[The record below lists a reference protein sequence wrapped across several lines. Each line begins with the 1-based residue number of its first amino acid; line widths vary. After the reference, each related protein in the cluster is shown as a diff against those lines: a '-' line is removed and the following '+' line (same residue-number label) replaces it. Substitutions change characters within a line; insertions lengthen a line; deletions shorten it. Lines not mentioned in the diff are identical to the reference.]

1 MADSF
6 TETTSQGWLSR
17 LMESIK
23 SVLVGLVLFVLAF
36 PLLFWNEGRAV
47 RTAQSLEE
55 GAGVVVSVAAATVE
69 PGNEGRL
76 VHLSGEATTTE
87 TLADPEFGVRANAI
101 KLTRNVA
108 MYQWKEEKKSE
119 TKKKVGGGEETVT
132 TYTYKKDWSDRPVDS
147 SDFKE
152 PAGHTNPTSF
162 PVEEKSQVASKV
174 TLGGF
179 TLSDPVVQRL
189 DQHTDVPVDPST
201 LPPGMKGRVAASG
214 AGYYMGAN
222 PQSPQVGDVRIAFKA
237 VKPATV
243 SLVARQVRDT
253 FEAYPAKAGDQILL
267 LKYGTLSA
275 DAMFKAAQAENATLT
290 WILRFVGFLIMFF
303 GILMV
308 FRPLVVF
315 ADVIPLFGTL
325 LGAGIGVFAGLGAAV
340 LSLVTIAV
348 SWIFFR
354 PLLGIALL
362 VLAAGGIAALVMVGL
377 KKKQARVAVPTKQR
391 GVA

>member
-1 MADSF
+1 
-6 TETTSQGWLSR
+6 
-17 LMESIK
+17 
-23 SVLVGLVLFVLAF
+23 
-36 PLLFWNEGRAV
+36 
-47 RTAQSLEE
+47 
-55 GAGVVVSVAAATVE
+55 
-69 PGNEGRL
+69 
-76 VHLSGEATTTE
+76 
-87 TLADPEFGVRANAI
+87 
-101 KLTRNVA
+101 
-108 MYQWKEEKKSE
+108 
-119 TKKKVGGGEETVT
+119 
-132 TYTYKKDWSDRPVDS
+132 
-147 SDFKE
+147 
-152 PAGHTNPTSF
+152 
-162 PVEEKSQVASKV
+162 
-174 TLGGF
+174 
-179 TLSDPVVQRL
+179 
-189 DQHTDVPVDPST
+189 
-201 LPPGMKGRVAASG
+201 
-214 AGYYMGAN
+214 MGAN
-222 PQSPQVGDVRIAFKA
+222 PQSPQVGDVRIAFEA

-377 KKKQARVAVPTKQR
+377 KKKQARVAVPTRQR